1 MALQLEANSSLSLN
15 MPAQLWHRPFHSL
28 ASESIS
34 RAMGQGC
41 THAHAR
47 TKSCGAIAPPSG
59 ELGPLLGRAV
69 RALEKEGPQLFSG
82 AVPGQESARAALLRG
97 VNALPRLYPPSFISS
112 TIAVV
117 FLGVSFL
124 LK

>member
-1 MALQLEANSSLSLN
+1 MALELEANSSLYLN

-28 ASESIS
+28 VSESNS
-34 RAMGQGC
+34 GAMGQGC

-82 AVPGQESARAALLRG
+82 AGPGQESARAALLRG
-97 VNALPRLYPPSFISS
+97 VNALPRLYPPRLFLPLLLLFSLGFLSS
-112 TIAVV
+112 
-117 FLGVSFL
+117 
-124 LK
+124 